1 MRAELPSLHR
11 AFVAGGLPPAAP
23 RVPSAEELRDAYL
36 KGVDGGVLAEDVI
49 ADLGCGGGNL
59 VIALAQRFPLAK
71 VVGFEVSDTSDP
83 VWKSTPSSG
92 TSEI

>member
-1 MRAELPSLHR
+1 MCIRDRLLPVVLGKL
-11 AFVAGGLPPAAP
+11 GGAIVSRLE
-23 RVPSAEELRDAYL
+23 R
-36 KGVDGGVLAEDVI
+36 GGAI

-59 VIALAQRFPLAK
+59 VIALARRFPTSK